1 MHFPSPPAPPGTCK
15 LPPCSST
22 PVLTRLS
29 FSYYNTGSGLD
40 KVRDAV
46 FMFSDLFGLERF
58 GHSVLVQFLITVQAS
73 INNSSY
79 NS

>member
-1 MHFPSPPAPPGTCK
+1 M
-15 LPPCSST
+15 
-22 PVLTRLS
+22 TRLS

-58 GHSVLVQFLITVQAS
+58 SHPALVQFLLTVQAS
-73 INNSSY
+73 IY
-79 NS
+79 Q

>member
-1 MHFPSPPAPPGTCK
+1 MPSLSPAAPPGTCE
-15 LPPCSST
+15 LPCNPT
-22 PVLTRLS
+22 LVLTRLS

-58 GHSVLVQFLITVQAS
+58 SHSALVQFLLTVQAS
-73 INNSSY
+73 FQQ
-79 NS
+79 

>member
-1 MHFPSPPAPPGTCK
+1 MPSLSPPAPPGTCK
-15 LPPCSST
+15 LPCNT
-22 PVLTRLS
+22 TLVLTRLS

-58 GHSVLVQFLITVQAS
+58 SHPALVQFLLTVQAS
-73 INNSSY
+73 IY
-79 NS
+79 Q